1 MNSLHQNI
9 HLQFKFKV
17 KNECMEIEIIHPNTS
32 ELFLLEINT
41 LVYDS
46 ETIYKISFMDKRLS
60 VSYGTVELRRKS
72 NNFWKFPDKVDS
84 FLMSLLSDAIF
95 RIMGDVFDS

>member
-46 ETIYKISFMDKRLS
+46 ETIYKISFMDKRHCR
-60 VSYGTVELRRKS
+60 V
-72 NNFWKFPDKVDS
+72 
-84 FLMSLLSDAIF
+84 
-95 RIMGDVFDS
+95 